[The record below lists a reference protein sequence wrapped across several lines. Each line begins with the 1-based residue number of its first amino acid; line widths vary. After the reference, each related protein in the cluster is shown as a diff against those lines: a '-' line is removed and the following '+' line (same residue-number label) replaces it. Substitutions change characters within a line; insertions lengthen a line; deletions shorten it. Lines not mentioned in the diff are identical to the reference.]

1 MVRGVNAT
9 LSSFRSRSAP
19 RHVVTIC
26 LACVDALNW
35 QHFWE
40 SLVAI
45 MRLQQLGGDVG
56 KLFFPL
62 RDQGRS
68 SPVSR
73 GPSFWFSDYLSLSLS
88 RPYVGQHACTVKM
101 TRMLL
106 TVECIIQVIR
116 LPGLCK

>member
-26 LACVDALNW
+26 LACVDVLNW

-45 MRLQQLGGDVG
+45 MRLQQLGGDVE

-62 RDQGRS
+62 RAQGRS

-73 GPSFWFSDYLSLSLS
+73 GPSFWFFDYPS

-101 TRMLL
+101 THILL
-106 TVECIIQVIR
+106 TVERIIQVIR
-116 LPGLCK
+116 PPGLCK